1 MASEYKDT
9 LIMPQ
14 TAMEMKANLP
24 QKEPQIQAFWKDH
37 EIYQKLLKKNSHN
50 PQFTLHDGPPYA
62 NGNIHIGHALN
73 KTLKDIIVRY
83 KSMCGFS
90 THFIPGWDTHG
101 LPIENAIAKIDNN
114 FEKGDLSAIEKRR
127 QCKEYALQQV
137 ATQQTQFASIGL
149 LTDFKE
155 KYLTLDTTF
164 ETHELN
170 LFKEMVKQKIVYQD
184 YKPVYW
190 SWSSVSSLADA
201 EIEYADVKSPS
212 IYIAFKVCD
221 SQKLWGLEDVNLI
234 IWTTTPWTI
243 PANLAIAVNP
253 HFEYV
258 IFKANDKFYLV
269 AEDLLKSV
277 SEALGFGDVEVVKK
291 VKGTSLELVKY
302 IHPLNQHINP
312 VILAEYVTNDSGTG
326 LVHNAP
332 GFGLDD
338 YYACKKYH
346 IDVYCPIDDYGCYD
360 KTIND
365 KELEGMFYL
374 DANKVIGQ
382 RLEACGALLAL
393 KFITHSAAHDWRTK
407 KPVMYR
413 ATKQWFVNIKAL
425 HPQILKTL
433 SNDVTSSVPKTI
445 ERIKEMVLNRDEWC
459 ISRQRVWGVP
469 IPIIFDANKEPL
481 FDLEL
486 IEHII
491 TILSQEGTDTWFI
504 KDAEYFLTD
513 KYLATGQKYTKE
525 KDILDVWFD
534 SGSSFGVL
542 KQHHLNFP
550 ADLYL
555 EGSDQ
560 FRGWFNSSLICA
572 TILNNQAPYKYL
584 LQHGF
589 TLDEKGNKMSK
600 SLGNTISPLDV
611 FKEYGADIFRTWV
624 ATSDYSIDT
633 RFGFNILKQTSETYR
648 KIRNT
653 LFRYTLSN
661 LHDFDVKLHWQ
672 TSLALEDNYI
682 LHCLNENLKRI
693 SYAYDN
699 YKFIDVIKTINNFT
713 IELSQWYFDIIK
725 DALYCEE
732 TNAIRRRQIQT
743 VLYQILDTLLI
754 ALTPIMPHTCE
765 EVYQLFNKTNKCESI
780 ALETFIKE
788 VPTHIDASTINA
800 FNSFFNLKDTIY
812 CELENMRN
820 QGILKKNNEA
830 TIIIPSAMLA
840 DIPFSEKQI
849 QLYLNVAKVIKDD
862 NSQQLQIK
870 NEGLKKCC
878 RCWNH
883 FDNKDMASDDL
894 CHRCHQVIHH

>member
-24 QKEPQIQAFWKDH
+24 QKEPQIQAFWKTH
-37 EIYQKLLKKNSHN
+37 HIYQKLLQKNAHQ

-83 KSMCGFS
+83 KSMSGFS

-101 LPIENAIAKIDNN
+101 LPIENAIAKIDQN
-114 FEKGDLSAIEKRR
+114 FEKGHLSAVAKRQ
-127 QCKEYALQQV
+127 QCKAYALEQV
-137 ATQQTQFASIGL
+137 AIQQAQFASIGL
-149 LTDFKE
+149 LTDFHE
-155 KYLTLDTTF
+155 KYLTLDTSF
-164 ETHELN
+164 ETHELQ
-170 LFKEMVKQKIVYQD
+170 LFLEMVKQNIVYQD

-190 SWSSVSSLADA
+190 SWSSLSSLADA
-201 EIEYADVKSPS
+201 EIEYADVRSPS
-212 IYIAFKVCD
+212 IYIAFKVCE
-221 SQKLWGLEDVNLI
+221 SAKLWGLENVNLI

-253 HFEYV
+253 HFTYI
-258 IFKANDKFYLV
+258 IFKAQDQYYIV
-269 AEDLLKSV
+269 AEDLMAQV
-277 SEALGFGDVEVVKK
+277 VEALAMKDVTIIQKIP
-291 VKGTSLELVKY
+291 GTSLELIQY
-302 IHPLNQHINP
+302 EHPLNHRHNP

-338 YYACKKYH
+338 YYACKKYQ
-346 IDVYCPIDDYGCYD
+346 IDVYCPIDDRGCYD
-360 KTIND
+360 HSIND
-365 KELEGMFYL
+365 TELEGMFYL
-374 DANKVIGQ
+374 DANKIIGD
-382 RLEACGALLAL
+382 RLAACGALLAL

-433 SNDVTSSVPKTI
+433 SDDVTSSVPKTI

-469 IPIIFDANKEPL
+469 IPIIFDAQKQPL
-481 FDLEL
+481 LDIEL
-486 IEHII
+486 ITHII
-491 TILSQEGTDTWFI
+491 DILAREGTDVWFE
-504 KDAEYFLTD
+504 KDATYFLTD
-513 KYLATGQKYTKE
+513 KYLASTQTFTKE
-525 KDILDVWFD
+525 TDILDVWFD

-572 TILNNQAPYKYL
+572 TILNGQAPYKFL

-600 SLGNTISPLDV
+600 SLGNTIAPLDV

-661 LHDFDVKLHWQ
+661 LHDFDETLHLQ
-672 TSLALEDNYI
+672 STLALEDEYI
-682 LHCLNENLKRI
+682 LYSLNEVLQKI
-693 SYAYDN
+693 IYAYDH

-732 TNAIRRRQIQT
+732 VHAIRRRQIQT
-743 VLYQILDTLLI
+743 VLFHILNSLLI

-765 EVYQLFNKTNKCESI
+765 EVYQLFEKNHKCESI
-780 ALETFIKE
+780 ALEDF
-788 VPTHIDASTINA
+788 VSTIPCHIEAADVKA
-800 FNSFFNLKDTIY
+800 FEEFFILKDQIY
-812 CELENMRN
+812 GELENLRN
-820 QGILKKNNEA
+820 QNIIKKNNEA
-830 TIIIPSAMLA
+830 SVFLPKAMMKN
-840 DIPFSEKQI
+840 ISFSETQM
-849 QLYLNVAKVIKDD
+849 QLYLNVAQVVLIDD
-862 NSQQLQIK
+862 DQLVIK
-870 NEGLKKCC
+870 NEGLKKCV

-883 FDNKDMASDDL
+883 FHDSQMATDEL
-894 CHRCHQVIHH
+894 CCRCQRVVKS